1 MKAASRHICSDLS
14 LLLLRR
20 SNLRLHTADAADYV
34 LNLADQVHK
43 GLADPLDIVFI
54 DAFDGNDDVPDCF
67 CDPGK
72 GHTQQ
77 MHNNS
82 EFFFSECY
90 VLL

>member
-1 MKAASRHICSDLS
+1 M
-14 LLLLRR
+14 LRR

-34 LNLADQVHK
+34 LNLASQVQK

-77 MHNNS
+77 LHDNS
-82 EFFFSECY
+82 ESFFSDNS
-90 VLL
+90 VHL